1 MTSRLNGADVEGGV
15 AREKE
20 KRAGAEDLEKT
31 ESVQVDQEDAWQ
43 KGQVIQNEKLRAA
56 NPRAGV

>member
-56 NPRAGV
+56 GV